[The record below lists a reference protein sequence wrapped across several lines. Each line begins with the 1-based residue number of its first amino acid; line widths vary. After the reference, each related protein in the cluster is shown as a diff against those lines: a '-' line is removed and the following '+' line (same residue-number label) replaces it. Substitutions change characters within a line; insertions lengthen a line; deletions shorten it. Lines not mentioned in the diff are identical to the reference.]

1 MLEGPRSCETTG
13 AWVAILVN
21 TSNIVDIHSSGLP
34 ADDQLN
40 VRRLVSAE
48 RQAAT
53 KEMVADR
60 LENGSRIT
68 GFTRSQVGPVLS
80 DPSALLSAPLID
92 FIAGLQQRTP
102 SCPAPNPELYMPP

>member
-1 MLEGPRSCETTG
+1 MLEGPRSCETT
-13 AWVAILVN
+13 AWAAILVN
-21 TSNIVDIHSSGLP
+21 TSNIVDIHSSSLS

-40 VRRLVSAE
+40 VRELVSAG

-53 KEMVADR
+53 KEMVVDR
-60 LENGSRIT
+60 LENGPRIT
-68 GFTRSQVGPVLS
+68 GFTRSQIGPTLS

-102 SCPAPNPELYMPP
+102 SCPAPDPELYMPP